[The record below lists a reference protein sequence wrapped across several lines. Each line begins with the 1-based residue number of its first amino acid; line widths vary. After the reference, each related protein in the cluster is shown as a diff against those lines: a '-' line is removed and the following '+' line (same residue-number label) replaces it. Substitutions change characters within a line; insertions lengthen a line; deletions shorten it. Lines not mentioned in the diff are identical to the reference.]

1 MSVTVDDEPLA
12 VEQIGLQ
19 TVGQVL
25 AHVQKDNRLVTRL
38 LIDGQEPD
46 LDQIGVL
53 RRSPLLSHT
62 IYIETIEPRRMA
74 LDVLAEVELQLTQA
88 DPLRSEAVELLHQGQ
103 SPKAMEKLS
112 GCFGAWQTAQ
122 ESVLK
127 VARLLR
133 IDLNCVQTSV
143 GPLGAMLEAFAGQL
157 RQIKTALENRDFVTL
172 SDILTYELPQTGIDW
187 INALAA
193 IRDVVAR

>member
-1 MSVTVDDEPLA
+1 MVDDEPLA
-12 VEQIGLQ
+12 VETIGLR

-46 LDQIGVL
+46 LDQIGIL

-74 LDVLAEVELQLTQA
+74 LDVLAEVELQLTET
-88 DPLRSEAVELLHQGQ
+88 DPLRSEAVELLQQGQ
-103 SPKAMEKLS
+103 SGKAMEKLA
-112 GCFGAWQTAQ
+112 GCFSAWQVAQ

-133 IDLNCVQTSV
+133 IDLNSIDSSS
-143 GPLGAMLEAFAGQL
+143 GPLSALLEAFAEQL
-157 RQIKTALENRDFVTL
+157 RQIKQALENRDFVTL
-172 SDILTYELPQTGIDW
+172 SDILTYELPQTGADW
-187 INALAA
+187 INALAS
-193 IRDVVAR
+193 IRDVIDR

>member
-1 MSVTVDDEPLA
+1 MVDDEPLA
-12 VEQIGLQ
+12 IETIGLR

-25 AHVQKDNRLVTRL
+25 AHVRKDNRLVTRL

-46 LDQIGVL
+46 LDQIGIL

-74 LDVLAEVELQLTQA
+74 LDVLAEVKLQLAEA
-88 DPLRSEAVELLHQGQ
+88 DPLRSEAVELLQQGQ
-103 SPKAMEKLS
+103 SGKAMEELS
-112 GCFGAWQTAQ
+112 GCFGAWQVAQ

-133 IDLNCVQTSV
+133 IDLNSIETSG
-143 GPLGAMLEAFAGQL
+143 GPLSAMLEAFAEQL

-172 SDILTYELPQTGIDW
+172 SDILTYELPRTGADW

-193 IRDVVAR
+193 IRDVIDR